1 MDIAAEISEMIE
13 KSRELE
19 RSGEIAGS
27 LRLATRASE
36 PCPETI

>member
-1 MDIAAEISEMIE
+1 MDTAAEISQMIE

-27 LRLATRASE
+27 LRLATQARELA
-36 PCPETI
+36 